1 MSKVLAIIPAR
12 GGSKGLPRKNLRPLA
27 GHPLIA
33 YSVAAGLHFDDVWS
47 EWGYNRFA
55 GELLAIDEINTEYE
69 TRKIDSDR
77 YNDHWHN
84 GNKPWHVAMYQLQV
98 FDHPD
103 ITRVLNSPNER
114 RCRFYL
120 ITCVPD
126 LSVL

>member
-12 GGSKGLPRKNLRPLA
+12 GGSKGLPGKNLRPLA

-55 GELLAIDEINTEYE
+55 GELLAIDEINTEYK

-77 YNDHWHN
+77 YIDHWHN
-84 GNKPWHVAMYQLQV
+84 GNKPWHAAMYQLQV

-103 ITRVLNSPNER
+103 RYKTLRSGTQVIK
-114 RCRFYL
+114 
-120 ITCVPD
+120 
-126 LSVL
+126 